1 MNLAIPLRS
10 HNIRQVMNSDHFKKV
25 SLAGLLIT
33 LGIIFGDIGTSPLYT
48 FQAILKEGGSATED
62 LVLGGISCVFWTLT
76 LQTTFK
82 YILITL
88 QADNHGEGGIFSL
101 YALVRRYGRKLMVP
115 AIIGAGTLLADGI
128 ITPPISVTSA
138 IEGLSGVKGLEN
150 VIIPGGHLV
159 IGIVLSIIVLLFIF
173 QRFGAKVVGSSF
185 GPIMFLWFMMLG
197 ALGINQI
204 VHYPQI
210 FKALNPVYG
219 LRLLTEHPKGF
230 WLLGAVF
237 LCTTGAEA
245 LYSDLGH
252 CGRRNIQVSWIFV
265 KTTLVLNYLG
275 QGAWVLM
282 QGKPKLADGINPFFE
297 IVPHGFLL
305 PSIILA
311 TAATIIA
318 SQALISGSFT
328 LISEAISLN
337 FWPKVRVKYP
347 TTVRGQIYIPSIN
360 WILCVGCILVV
371 LYFQTSEAMTA
382 AYGFSITIAMLMTTI
397 LMYYFLRYV
406 KHFPLWI
413 VAIIL
418 VVFATVEFSFFAANA
433 IKILK
438 RLFFLV
444 FEVGLIFTMYVW
456 YRARKITN
464 KFLKFVSMR
473 DYLPLLEELSADQS
487 ITKFASHLI
496 YLTKANNTFQIEER
510 IVHSIFSRKPKRA
523 DIYWFVH
530 VERTD
535 QPYTME
541 YSVEELKKDKVIRVE
556 FQLGFRVQPR
566 INLLMRKVV
575 QEMVANGELDIRSPY
590 PSLAK
595 HNLAADFIFVVLE
608 TFLSTEN
615 EFKGSDGFIM
625 NSYFFLKH
633 MSLADDKSF
642 GLDTSEVRIEK
653 IPLVVNPFNKID
665 LKRTHFK
672 IYE

>member
-1 MNLAIPLRS
+1 MDS
-10 HNIRQVMNSDHFKKV
+10 SNIKKI
-25 SLAGLLIT
+25 SFAGLLIT

-48 FQAILKEGGSATED
+48 FQTILKEGGAATEE
-62 LVLGGISCVFWTLT
+62 LVLGAISCVFWTLT

-88 QADNHGEGGIFSL
+88 QADNKGEGGIFSL
-101 YALVRRYGRKLMVP
+101 YALVRRYGKKLMFP
-115 AIIGAGTLLADGI
+115 AMIGAGTLLADGI

-138 IEGLSGVKGLEN
+138 IEGLNGVKGLEGLI
-150 VIIPGGHLV
+150 VPGNHLV
-159 IGIVLSIIVLLFIF
+159 MGLVLTILVLLFIF
-173 QRFGAKVVGSSF
+173 QRFGAKVVGWSF
-185 GPIMFLWFMMLG
+185 GPIMFVWFLMLG
-197 ALGINQI
+197 GLGLNQI

-210 FKALNPVYG
+210 FKALSPVYG
-219 LRLLTEHPKGF
+219 MRLLTIHPKGF

-275 QGAWVLM
+275 QGAWVLL
-282 QGKPKLADGINPFFE
+282 QHKENLGDINPFFQ
-297 IVPHGFLL
+297 IVPHGYLL
-305 PSIILA
+305 PCTILA

-360 WILCVGCILVV
+360 WILCIGCILVV
-371 LYFQTSEAMTA
+371 LYFKTSENMTA
-382 AYGFSITIAMLMTTI
+382 AYGFSITIAMLMTTV
-397 LMYYFLRYV
+397 LVYYFMRYV
-406 KHFPLWI
+406 KHWPLWLII
-413 VAIIL
+413 VIMC
-418 VVFATVEFSFFAANA
+418 VFITVESSFFITNA
-433 IKILK
+433 VKILK

-444 FEVGLIFTMYVW
+444 FEIGLIFTMYVW

-464 KFLKFVSMR
+464 RFLSFGNIKE
-473 DYLPLLEELSADQS
+473 YLPLLEDLSKDEKIQ
-487 ITKFASHLI
+487 KFATHAI
-496 YLTKANNTFQIEER
+496 FLTKANNTYQIEDR
-510 IVHSIFSRKPKRA
+510 IIYSIFSRKPKRA

-535 QPYTME
+535 EPYTME
-541 YSVEELKKDKVIRVE
+541 YTVEELKKDKVIRVE
-556 FQLGFRVQPR
+556 FKLGFRVQPR
-566 INLLMRKVV
+566 INLMMRKVAM
-575 QEMVANGELDIRSPY
+575 EMVANKELDLTSPY
-590 PSLAK
+590 PSLSK
-595 HNLAADFIFVVLE
+595 HNLAADFVFVILE
-608 TFLSTEN
+608 TFLSSDN
-615 EFKGSDGFIM
+615 EFSATEGFLL

-633 MSLADDKSF
+633 LALSDDKSF
-642 GLDTSEVRIEK
+642 GLDTSETRTEK
-653 IPLVVNPFNKID
+653 IPMVVNPYSKME
-665 LKRTHFK
+665 LRRTSFK